1 MATRV
6 HQRHPLLLQQDEERI
21 DALADILME
30 AAKTF
35 IPYFSNVVKAV
46 KVAGSVSTAVAPAGT
61 GEMVD
66 EFSLRASEQ
75 ALGLA
80 AGTLNRQYFLVDRK
94 AAVSVLRR
102 HGGIVFIVRMA
113 CGPNLNFY
121 MWPGLEPDAE
131 WSRTFGALY
140 SLIDGGGYVGEYL
153 IIEGEDKNVVPRL
166 WKGSDAKP
174 KVPKGQ
180 GKAAVS
186 IRRYQAQQ
194 RRAGG

>member
-1 MATRV
+1 MATQV
-6 HQRHPLLLQQDEERI
+6 YQRHPLLLQQDEERI
-21 DALADILME
+21 DALATILME

-35 IPYFSNVVKAV
+35 IPYFSNVIKVV
-46 KVAGSVSTAVAPAGT
+46 KVADSLSTAVAPAGT

-66 EFSLRASEQ
+66 ESSLRASEK

-80 AGTLNRQYFLVDRK
+80 VGTLSRQYFLADRK

-121 MWPGLEPDAE
+121 MWPGLTPDGE
-131 WSRTFGALY
+131 WSRTFSALY
-140 SLIDGGGYVGEYL
+140 SLIDSGGYVGEYL
-153 IIEGEDKNVVPRL
+153 ITEGEDENVVSRL
-166 WKGSDAKP
+166 WKSSDATP
-174 KVPKGQ
+174 KAPKGQ

-186 IRRYQAQQ
+186 IRKYQAQQ
-194 RRAGG
+194 RRGGA